1 MFLKFNKNLYN
12 KMLLIENYRNI
23 REIPVISNIVLHFGL
38 KNVSQNSKIILS
50 GLLALN
56 IISKQKSVITYST
69 KSVMLLKIKNGQAV
83 GCKINLNKVNSYNF
97 IITYIILFI
106 NKKYNI
112 SNNKIT
118 NKSITIKIDK
128 LFYFKKLEYFYEN
141 FEELPFLSISINT
154 NKINSKNLYALLKI
168 I

>member
-12 KMLLIENYRNI
+12 KMLLIENYKNI
-23 REIPVISNIVLHFGL
+23 REIPIISNTVLHFGL
-38 KNVSQNSKIILS
+38 KSASQNSKIILS

-56 IISKQKSVITYST
+56 IVGKQKSVITYST
-69 KSVMLLKIKNGQAV
+69 KSVMLLKIKGGQAV
-83 GCKINLNKVNSYNF
+83 GCKINLSNGNSYNF
-97 IITYIILFI
+97 IINYIIFFI

-112 SNNKIT
+112 INNKIT
-118 NKSITIKIDK
+118 NRSITIKIDK

-141 FEELPFLSISINT
+141 FEELPFLNITINT
-154 NKINSKNLYALLKI
+154 NKVGNKNLYALLHI